1 MSKNLIAI
9 LFKEVNMA
17 IPSEVIAQ
25 VLERANIYD
34 VISRYTTLK
43 RSGSSAKGLCPFHS
57 EKTPSFSVSEQ
68 KQVYHCF
75 GCGASGSVINFVS
88 NIENLSFVEAVKF
101 LGDMYGIRVEDTAFT
116 DDRLA
121 KRKSRIYEINKTAA
135 RFFYDNLISEKGYE
149 ARKYLLERGLTNETI
164 NRFGLGYAENSF
176 NSLINFLKGTGFSD
190 YEISDAGLSAKKDNK
205 KPYDFFRNR
214 VMFPVFDV
222 RGNVIAFGGRV
233 LDDSKPKY
241 LNSPETPV
249 FDKRKNLFGL
259 NIAKKS
265 SSKRFILVEGYM
277 DTISLHQHGADT
289 AIASLGTSLT
299 EDHAKLLKRYAD
311 EIVLCYDSDG
321 AGQAAASRAIEI
333 LSKHD
338 IKTKVLTLSG
348 AKDPDEFVKKFGLN
362 KFLESIEGSKVPVLH
377 NIGAI
382 KAKYDISVPEQK
394 VEFLKLASFELAKLS
409 SAIEREIYI
418 KEVSKMADVS
428 FETLS
433 LQVKKSASGMKKK
446 EESAEKQNII
456 RDLKQRTVIKD
467 NSSKLIEEL
476 EMQLL
481 NLMFYNISVCN
492 FVKDNFDI
500 NSFSKELFIEF
511 AQKITAIYE
520 ISKAEVKESDFISS
534 FDFEVSG
541 SLAEILSIETHFE
554 DKLSGA
560 KQIIN
565 KLKALKQRELIKQLG
580 KSGDINQVRD
590 LLGGK
595 NQ

>member
-1 MSKNLIAI
+1 
-9 LFKEVNMA
+9 MA
-17 IPSEVIAQ
+17 ISNEVIAQ

-75 GCGASGSVINFVS
+75 GCGASGSVINFVC
-88 NIENLSFVEAVKF
+88 NIENLSFVEGVKF

-121 KRKSRIYEINKTAA
+121 KRKSRIYEMNKLTA

-149 ARKYLLERGLTNETI
+149 ARKYLLERGLTSETI

-176 NSLINFLKGTGFSD
+176 NSLINFLRGKGFSD
-190 YEISDAGLSAKKDNK
+190 YEISDAGLSARKENK

-265 SSKRFILVEGYM
+265 NSKRLILVEGYM
-277 DTISLHQHGADT
+277 DVISLHQHGADT

-311 EIVLCYDSDG
+311 ELVLCYDSDG
-321 AGQAAASRAIEI
+321 AGQTAASRAIEI

-338 IKTKVLTLSG
+338 IKTKVLSLNG
-348 AKDPDEFVKKFGLN
+348 AKDPDEYVKKFGLS
-362 KFLESIEGSKVPVLH
+362 KFLESIESSKVPVLH

-382 KAKYDISVPEQK
+382 KAKYDITVPEQK
-394 VEFLKLASFELAKLS
+394 VEFLKQASFELAKLN

-418 KEVSKMADVS
+418 KEVAKMADVS
-428 FETLS
+428 YETLN
-433 LQVKKSASGMKKK
+433 LQVKRSASSMQKKVMDT
-446 EESAEKQNII
+446 EKQNII

-481 NLMFYNISVCN
+481 NLMFYNIPVSN
-492 FVKDNFDI
+492 YVKENFDI
-500 NSFSKELFIEF
+500 NSFSTELFEEF
-511 AQKITAIYE
+511 AEKITAIYE
-520 ISKAEVKESDFISS
+520 LTKAEVKESDFISS
-534 FDFEVSG
+534 FDFELSG
-541 SLAEILSIETHFE
+541 KLAEILSIENHFE
-554 DKLSGA
+554 DSLEGA

-565 KLKALKQRELIKQLG
+565 KLNVLKQRELIKQLG

>member
-1 MSKNLIAI
+1 
-9 LFKEVNMA
+9 MA
-17 IPSEVIAQ
+17 ISNEVIAQ

-43 RSGSSAKGLCPFHS
+43 RAGSSAKGLCPFHS

-75 GCGASGSVINFVS
+75 GCGASGSVINFVC
-88 NIENLSFVEAVKF
+88 NIENLSFVEGVKF

-121 KRKSRIYEINKTAA
+121 KRKSRIYEMNKLTA

-176 NSLINFLKGTGFSD
+176 NSLINFLRSKGFTD
-190 YEISDAGLSAKKDNK
+190 YEISDAGLSARKDNK

-265 SSKRFILVEGYM
+265 NSKKLILVEGYM
-277 DTISLHQHGADT
+277 DVISLHQHGANT

-311 EIVLCYDSDG
+311 ELVLCYDSDG
-321 AGQAAASRAIEI
+321 AGQTAASRAIEI
-333 LSKHD
+333 LSRHD
-338 IKTKVLTLSG
+338 IKTKVLALSG
-348 AKDPDEFVKKFGLN
+348 AKDPDEYVKKFGLN
-362 KFLESIEGSKVPVLH
+362 AFLESIESSKVPVLH

-382 KAKYDISVPEQK
+382 KAKYDITVPEQK
-394 VEFLKLASFELAKLS
+394 VEFLKQASFELAKLNS
-409 SAIEREIYI
+409 VIEREIYI
-418 KEVSKMADVS
+418 KEVAKIADVS
-428 FETLS
+428 YETLN
-433 LQVKKSASGMKKK
+433 LQVKRSASGMQKK
-446 EESAEKQNII
+446 AMDTEKQNII
-456 RDLKQRTVIKD
+456 RDLKQRTAIKD
-467 NSSKLIEEL
+467 NSSKLIEDL

-481 NLMFYNISVCN
+481 NLMFYNINVSN
-492 FVKDNFDI
+492 YVKDNFDI
-500 NSFSKELFIEF
+500 NGFSTELFKEF
-511 AQKITAIYE
+511 AEKITAIYE
-520 ISKAEVKESDFISS
+520 MTKVEVKESDFISS
-534 FDFEVSG
+534 FDFELSG
-541 SLAEILSIETHFE
+541 RLAEILSIENHFE
-554 DKLSGA
+554 DALMGA

-565 KLKALKQRELIKQLG
+565 KLNALKQRELIKQLG

>member
-1 MSKNLIAI
+1 
-9 LFKEVNMA
+9 MA
-17 IPSEVIAQ
+17 ISNEVIAQ

-43 RSGSSAKGLCPFHS
+43 RAGSSAKGLCPFHS

-75 GCGASGSVINFVS
+75 GCGASGSVINFVC
-88 NIENLSFVEAVKF
+88 NIENLSFVEGVKF

-121 KRKSRIYEINKTAA
+121 KRKSRIYEMNKLTA

-176 NSLINFLKGTGFSD
+176 NSLITFLKGKGFTD
-190 YEISDAGLSAKKDNK
+190 YEISDAGLSARKENK
-205 KPYDFFRNR
+205 RPYDFFRNR

-265 SSKRFILVEGYM
+265 NSKKLILVEGYM
-277 DTISLHQHGADT
+277 DVISLHQHGANT

-311 EIVLCYDSDG
+311 ELVLCYDSDG
-321 AGQAAASRAIEI
+321 AGQTAASRAIEI

-338 IKTKVLTLSG
+338 IKTKVLALNG

-362 KFLESIEGSKVPVLH
+362 KFLESIESSKVPVLH

-382 KAKYDISVPEQK
+382 KAKYDITVPEQK
-394 VEFLKLASFELAKLS
+394 VEFLKQASFELAKLN

-418 KEVSKMADVS
+418 KEVAKMADVS
-428 FETLS
+428 FETLN
-433 LQVKKSASGMKKK
+433 LQVKRSASGMQKK
-446 EESAEKQNII
+446 AMDTEKQNII
-456 RDLKQRTVIKD
+456 RDLKQKTIIKD

-481 NLMFYNISVCN
+481 NLMFYNIPVSN
-492 FVKDNFDI
+492 YVKENFDI
-500 NSFSKELFIEF
+500 NSLSNNLFKEF
-511 AQKITAIYE
+511 AEKITAIYE
-520 ISKAEVKESDFISS
+520 MTKVEVKESDFISS
-534 FDFEVSG
+534 FDFELSG
-541 SLAEILSIETHFE
+541 KLAEILSIENHFE
-554 DKLSGA
+554 DATEGA

-565 KLKALKQRELIKQLG
+565 KLKVLKQRELIKQLG

>member
-1 MSKNLIAI
+1 
-9 LFKEVNMA
+9 MA
-17 IPSEVIAQ
+17 ISNEVIAQ

-43 RSGSSAKGLCPFHS
+43 RAGSSAKGLCPFHS

-75 GCGASGSVINFVS
+75 GCGASGSVINFIC
-88 NIENLSFVEAVKF
+88 NIENLSFVEGVKF

-121 KRKSRIYEINKTAA
+121 KRKSRIYEMNKLTA

-176 NSLINFLKGTGFSD
+176 NSLITFLKGKGFTD
-190 YEISDAGLSAKKDNK
+190 YEISDAGLSARKDNK

-265 SSKRFILVEGYM
+265 NSKKLILVEGYM
-277 DTISLHQHGADT
+277 DVISLHQHGANT

-311 EIVLCYDSDG
+311 ELVLCYDSDG
-321 AGQAAASRAIEI
+321 AGQTAATRAIEI

-338 IKTKVLTLSG
+338 IKTKVLALNG

-362 KFLESIEGSKVPVLH
+362 KFLESIESSKVPVLH

-382 KAKYDISVPEQK
+382 KAKYDITVPEQK
-394 VEFLKLASFELAKLS
+394 VEFLKQASFELAKLN

-418 KEVSKMADVS
+418 KEVAKMADVS
-428 FETLS
+428 FETLN
-433 LQVKKSASGMKKK
+433 LQVKRSASGMQKKAMD
-446 EESAEKQNII
+446 AEKQNII
-456 RDLKQRTVIKD
+456 RDLKQRTVVKD

-481 NLMFYNISVCN
+481 NLMFYNIPVSN
-492 FVKDNFDI
+492 YVKENFDI
-500 NSFSKELFIEF
+500 NSFSTELFREF
-511 AQKITAIYE
+511 AEKITAIYE
-520 ISKAEVKESDFISS
+520 MTKAEVKESDFISS
-534 FDFEVSG
+534 FDFELSG
-541 SLAEILSIETHFE
+541 RLAEILSIENHFE
-554 DKLSGA
+554 DALTGA

-565 KLKALKQRELIKQLG
+565 KLNVLKQRELIKQLG

>member
-1 MSKNLIAI
+1 
-9 LFKEVNMA
+9 MA
-17 IPSEVIAQ
+17 ISNEVIAQ

-43 RSGSSAKGLCPFHS
+43 RAGSSAKGLCPFHS

-75 GCGASGSVINFVS
+75 GCGASGSVINFVC
-88 NIENLSFVEAVKF
+88 NIENLSFVEGVKF

-121 KRKSRIYEINKTAA
+121 KRKSRIYEINKITA

-176 NSLINFLKGTGFSD
+176 NSLITFLKGKGFTD
-190 YEISDAGLSAKKDNK
+190 YEISDAGLSARKENK

-265 SSKRFILVEGYM
+265 NSKRLILVEGYM
-277 DTISLHQHGADT
+277 DVISLHQHGADT

-311 EIVLCYDSDG
+311 ELVLCYDSDG
-321 AGQAAASRAIEI
+321 AGQTAASRAIEI

-338 IKTKVLTLSG
+338 IKTKVLALSG
-348 AKDPDEFVKKFGLN
+348 AKDPDEYVKKFGLTA
-362 KFLESIEGSKVPVLH
+362 FLNSIESSKVPVLH

-382 KAKYDISVPEQK
+382 KARYDISIPEQK
-394 VEFLKLASFELAKLS
+394 VEFLKQASFELAKLNS
-409 SAIEREIYI
+409 VIEREIYI
-418 KEVSKMADVS
+418 KEVAKMAEVS
-428 FETLS
+428 FETLN
-433 LQVKKSASGMKKK
+433 LQVKKSASGMQKK
-446 EESAEKQNII
+446 ALDTEKQNII
-456 RDLKQRTVIKD
+456 RDLKQRTAIKD
-467 NSSKLIEEL
+467 NSSKLIEDL

-481 NLMFYNISVCN
+481 NLMFYNT
-492 FVKDNFDI
+492 FVSNYVKENFDI
-500 NSFSKELFIEF
+500 NSFSTELFKEF

-520 ISKAEVKESDFISS
+520 MTKVEVKESDFISS
-534 FDFEVSG
+534 FDFELSG
-541 SLAEILSIETHFE
+541 RLAEILSIENHF
-554 DKLSGA
+554 DDALTGA

-565 KLKALKQRELIKQLG
+565 KLNTLKQRELIKQLG
-580 KSGDINQVRD
+580 KSGDITQVRD